1 MNKTDNLPTAI
12 QQLIDASHYN
22 DAITAL
28 SQLIDQEPSA
38 QLYFERGK
46 LQWKLG
52 KRAEAITDY
61 EHATALD
68 AYSPAAQALAVTRD
82 IMDFYN
88 KDLYNP

>member
-1 MNKTDNLPTAI
+1 MTANLPVDI
-12 QQLIDASHYN
+12 LQLIEATHYD

-28 SQLIDQEPSA
+28 NRLIDQEPSA
-38 QLYFERGK
+38 TLYFERGK

-52 KRAEAITDY
+52 RRAEAITDY

-68 AYSPAAQALAVTRD
+68 ATSPAAQALTVTRD